1 MVDAADL
8 KSVFHL
14 EVRVQVPPSAPPP
27 FTVTDNN
34 DEFLLG
40 EACNPA

>member
-14 EVRVQVPPSAPPP
+14 EVRVQVPPSAPP
-27 FTVTDNN
+27 FAVMDDN

-40 EACNPA
+40 EAYNPA